1 MRKLLFGLAVCTVWV
16 LTQGL
21 AAAATGKAL
30 GVDPAAE
37 AKRKAETQQLTVGS
51 DIFIGDRVIT
61 GASGQ
66 VQIKFDDQTEL
77 VVGPNSSLLI
87 EDFLLREDGSA
98 GKLAINALAGTFRF
112 VTGGAPKDRYSI
124 KTPTGTIGVRG
135 TAFDFFVTP
144 LVTSVLL
151 YHGSVLICDTAGTC
165 ETLADVCEL
174 GQYEADRALVIGNAD
189 GVTGAARATL
199 RAMFMYALTQRPLL
213 QQFRIQGAERCLN
226 RPAPGGQG
234 DGPGNDEDAVPGS
247 PPPPPKPTPPPDPPI
262 LTFVP

>member
-1 MRKLLFGLAVCTVWV
+1 MHKLVLGLAVCGV
-16 LTQGL
+16 LALFQGPAL
-21 AAAATGKAL
+21 AATGKAL

-37 AKRKAETQQLTVGS
+37 AKRQAETQQLTVGS

-124 KTPTGTIGVRG
+124 RTPTGTIGVRG
-135 TAFDFFVTP
+135 TAFDFYVTP
-144 LVTSVLL
+144 LATSVLL
-151 YHGSVLICDTAGTC
+151 YHGSVLICDATGKC
-165 ETLADVCEL
+165 ETLQDVCEV
-174 GQYEADRALVIGNAD
+174 GQYEMDQALVIGDAD
-189 GVTGAARATL
+189 GVTGDARATL
-199 RAMFMYALTQRPLL
+199 RAMFLYALTQRPLL
-213 QQFRIQGAERCLN
+213 RQFRIEGAERCLK

-234 DGPGNDEDAVPGS
+234 GEESSSEDDTP
-247 PPPPPKPTPPPDPPI
+247 PPPDPRKYPPI
-262 LTFVP
+262 P